1 MRPAPLSSG
10 QLGQLATARRGVVGV
25 FDDDAG
31 LGEVTDDAGASW
43 PFHCTAVA
51 DGSRHVDEG
60 AAVWFHLAA
69 APLGRLEARDIVPD
83 ASRP

>member
-1 MRPAPLSSG
+1 MGPSQPAAG
-10 QLGQLATARRGVVGV
+10 RLGALALARRGVVGA

-31 LGEVTDDAGASW
+31 LGEVTDDAGVTW

-60 AAVWFHLAA
+60 AAVWFHLAP
-69 APLGRLEARDIVPD
+69 APRGRIEARDVVPD
-83 ASRP
+83 AARP